1 MKYIFK
7 QIDDISG
14 NFAETTVEFSAD
26 TLTDVLQQ
34 FEMFVRGCGFFPPKG
49 VLDYVDDFD
58 TELDEE
64 LDDIEEYNTSGYKA
78 FDMMATSLMNSNH
91 TDTITQ
97 QLGKCSVCGLQE
109 SVMKIHK
116 CWDPKCP
123 IQSNRTHAN

>member
-14 NFAETTVEFSAD
+14 HNAETTIEFSAD
-26 TLTDVLQQ
+26 TLPDILEH
-34 FEMFVRGCGFFPPKG
+34 FEMFIRGSGFHPTG

-78 FDMMATSLMNSNH
+78 FDINPTSLMNSNH